1 MDLFLLDTAE
11 SWSAE
16 VQSVDADDAATAA
29 GASAMHLA
37 GGDGMSDSQREL
49 VDIMQQVKSNT
60 LTMQE
65 AEFFFCDWK
74 ARHERGF
81 SRSFKQKQVCH
92 LSRPP

>member
-1 MDLFLLDTAE
+1 MDLCYLDTAE
-11 SWSAE
+11 SSSAE
-16 VQSVDADDAATAA
+16 VQSVDAAAAAA
-29 GASAMHLA
+29 GASPMHLA

-49 VDIMQQVKSNT
+49 VDIMQRVKSNA

-81 SRSFKQKQVCH
+81 SRSFKQKQVCE